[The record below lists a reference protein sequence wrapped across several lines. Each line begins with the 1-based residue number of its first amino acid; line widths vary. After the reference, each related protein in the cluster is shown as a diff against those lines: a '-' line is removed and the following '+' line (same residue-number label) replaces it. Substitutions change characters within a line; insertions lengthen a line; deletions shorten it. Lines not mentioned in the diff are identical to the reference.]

1 MEINGKTA
9 IVTGGAKGIGLDIVE
24 KLIEK
29 GCRVGVFDK
38 DAKHLEKLHQKH
50 KKISCFS
57 CDVSDPKQVEV
68 NVESFYKDFKKID
81 ILVNNAGIIYN
92 QPLISVG
99 TDGIKKHDIKEWNR
113 TINTNLSSV
122 FYVTL
127 NVVEKMVMERTKGI
141 IINISSVSAA
151 GNPGQGAYSA
161 AKAGIN
167 ALTSAWSKELGY
179 LGIRIVSVS
188 PGFTDTESTKKSM
201 KENVLKEIIKK
212 VPLRRLGT
220 PGEIAN
226 AILLVIEND
235 FITGKVFEID
245 GGLII

>member
-29 GCRVGVFDK
+29 GCRVGVFDI
-38 DAKHLEKLHQKH
+38 DADLLEKLPQKH
-50 KKISCFS
+50 KEISCFS
-57 CDVSDPKQVEV
+57 CDVSDPKQVEM

-81 ILVNNAGIIYN
+81 ILINNAGIIYN
-92 QPLISVG
+92 QPLISIG
-99 TDGIKKHDIKEWNR
+99 SDGIIKHDIKEWKR
-113 TINTNLSSV
+113 TIDNNLSSV

-127 NVVEKMVMERTKGI
+127 NVAEKMIMERTKGI
-141 IINISSVSAA
+141 IINISSISAA

-161 AKAGIN
+161 SKAGIN
-167 ALTSAWSKELGY
+167 SLTSAWSKELGY
-179 LGIRIVSVS
+179 LGIRVVSVS

-201 KENVLKEIIKK
+201 KEDVLKGIIKK

-220 PGEIAN
+220 PSEIAN
-226 AILLVIEND
+226 AILLIIEND